1 MFREEALDSSRSRLT
16 GVVVVDQSI
25 RTWSIAVLI
34 IAIFLMGGAF
44 LSIAQVPRKETVK
57 GFLIPDRG
65 LVKVYSGRTGTLDA
79 LYVSEGDYVEKGT
92 SIAKIVNSEKLTSGI
107 EFSEALNEE
116 IEQQIVALRE
126 EMGIFDEIYDKE
138 MDSFLAQKSDVE
150 SSLDALVK
158 VKDTT
163 TRRLRI
169 KEEQLKRHKR
179 LLGSGHISS
188 SEFSDSEERYLELLG
203 THEQIEQD
211 ISELMIQLSQIDSS
225 IQLLPANKRLKN
237 VAKMREIS
245 ALQAKQYELS
255 SHAAIIKSAP
265 ESGYIT
271 TIQPSIG
278 SRVNSQSPLLRIIPE
293 GSILDI
299 ELFLPT
305 KSAGFIKIGDEVKV
319 RFEAF
324 PYQKFGMVSGSITSI
339 DKSLILPDEKR
350 APIYITEPVYRV
362 KAKLE
367 RQFINAFG
375 QQFPLK
381 VGMLADADVIL
392 ERRSIFEWMLEPMF
406 AVKGTFQ

>member
-1 MFREEALDSSRSRLT
+1 M
-16 GVVVVDQSI
+16 
-25 RTWSIAVLI
+25 
-34 IAIFLMGGAF
+34 
-44 LSIAQVPRKETVK
+44 SIAQVPRKETVK

-65 LVKVYSGRTGTLDA
+65 LVKVYPGRAGTLDA
-79 LYVSEGDYVEKGT
+79 LYVSEGDYVEKGRP
-92 SIAKIVNSEKLTSGI
+92 IAKIVNSEKLTSGL
-107 EFSEALNEE
+107 EFSEALNKE

-126 EMGIFDEIYDKE
+126 EIGIFDEIYHKE
-138 MDSFLAQKSDVE
+138 MNNFLAQKSDVE
-150 SSLDALVK
+150 SSLNALVK
-158 VKDTT
+158 VKNTT
-163 TRRLRI
+163 ARRLRI
-169 KEEQLKRHKR
+169 KDEQLKRHKH
-179 LLGSGHISS
+179 LLGSGHISI
-188 SEFSDSEERYLELLG
+188 SEFSSSEERYLELLG

-225 IQLLPANKRLKN
+225 IQLLPTNKRLKS

-245 ALQAKQYELS
+245 GLQAKQYDLS
-255 SHAAIIKSAP
+255 SQAAIITSAP

-293 GSILDI
+293 GSRLDI

-339 DKSLILPDEKR
+339 DKSLILPDEER

-367 RQFINAFG
+367 RQSINAFG

-381 VGMLADADVIL
+381 VGMLADADIIL
-392 ERRSIFEWMLEPMF
+392 ERRSIFEWMLEPML
-406 AVKGTFQ
+406 AVRRAFQ